1 VAQSKR
7 AKGNAF
13 QAWCVKYLEKQGW
26 VCHNQLSVAKWIP
39 FKQIWTSQRN
49 DLFGA
54 LDILA
59 VNGESILGIQ
69 ATLHTGIGKKIADV
83 GAIPWPYDKMRIEIW
98 QKKGPRR
105 IVIWK
110 IDKWMGKPR
119 ATIIGEIINGK
130 FVEKEEP

>member
-1 VAQSKR
+1 MTSKR

-13 QAWCVKYLEKQGW
+13 QDQICKYLEKQGW
-26 VCHNQLSVAKWIP
+26 VCHNQKTVAKWIP

-83 GAIPWPYDKMRIEIW
+83 GAIPWPYEKMDIQIW
-98 QKKGPRR
+98 QKKSPRR
-105 IVIWK
+105 TVVWK
-110 IDKWMGKPR
+110 MCKWMGKPR
-119 ATIIGEIINGK
+119 ADVMGEIINGK
-130 FVEKEEP
+130 FVEREEP